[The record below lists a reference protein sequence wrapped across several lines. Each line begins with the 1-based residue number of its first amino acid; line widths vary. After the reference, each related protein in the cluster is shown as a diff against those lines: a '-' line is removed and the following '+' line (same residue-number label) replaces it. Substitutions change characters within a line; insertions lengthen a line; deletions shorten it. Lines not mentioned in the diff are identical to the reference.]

1 MGQTRKS
8 MANQSIS
15 WLASQTDRQPRP
27 WLKRKVIASSS
38 SSNREAEKTQSCHR
52 RQLQTAAAAAQEELG
67 QERITS
73 VPTANSDWPTEQ
85 PAVSQLTRRDG
96 IDVVESRRATM
107 IVFGLIFLSKS
118 CTFADR
124 PTDRPTATTTTAT
137 TTTTTTTTITA
148 AITTIITI
156 IIFIIGDVDFFLQ
169 PTSAFCEENLPK
181 TNEPQ
186 EREKKNM

>member
-1 MGQTRKS
+1 
-8 MANQSIS
+8 
-15 WLASQTDRQPRP
+15 
-27 WLKRKVIASSS
+27 
-38 SSNREAEKTQSCHR
+38 
-52 RQLQTAAAAAQEELG
+52 
-67 QERITS
+67 
-73 VPTANSDWPTEQ
+73 
-85 PAVSQLTRRDG
+85 
-96 IDVVESRRATM
+96 M

-124 PTDRPTATTTTAT
+124 PTDRPTTTTTTAA
-137 TTTTTTTTITA
+137 TTTTITA

-169 PTSAFCEENLPK
+169 PTSAFCEENLSVSTVVVVVCCARQPK